1 MKAQVLGD
9 RGETH
14 LNGPHGP
21 AAVGADGT
29 LGSKRVLDPID
40 RFSEILFGLIMV
52 LTVTC
57 SLSVT
62 GADRGSVHTMLLGA
76 IGCNLAWGIID
87 AMFYLMACMS
97 ERGHKYKLLRRVRR
111 SADAAAGRHIIASA
125 MPPLLASLLP
135 VSHLELLRQ
144 KLVQMAD
151 PAGQRWLTR
160 HDWYASFWVFLLVFL
175 STFPPVIPFIVIHQP
190 WLALRVSNGIGI
202 LMLFALGCVFGRHAG
217 KNPWRVGVAMVALG
231 VAMVSLT
238 IRLGG

>member
-1 MKAQVLGD
+1 MKPQILEDIGKKP
-9 RGETH
+9 
-14 LNGPHGP
+14 LNGPP
-21 AAVGADGT
+21 RSAPMADYGT
-29 LGSKRVLDPID
+29 LRSKRVLDPID

-62 GADRGSVHTMLLGA
+62 GADRRSVHTMLLAA

-97 ERGHKYKLLRRVRR
+97 ERGHKYKLLQRVRR

-135 VSHLELLRQ
+135 LPDLERLRRR
-144 KLVQMAD
+144 LVQMPD
-151 PAGQRWLTR
+151 PAGQRWLTL

-175 STFPPVIPFIVIHQP
+175 STFPLVIPFIVIHQP
-190 WLALRVSNGIGI
+190 SLALRVSNGIGI
-202 LMLFALGCVFGRHAG
+202 IMLFVLGYAFGRHAG
-217 KNPWRVGVAMVALG
+217 KNPWGIGVAMVALG
-231 VAMVSLT
+231 VAMVGLT